1 MTRTTLICTL
11 LALSSSACSAP
22 AFEVGA
28 AQGEDGVVVEETGSE
43 GGTLDG
49 GSEAGEVS
57 ASDTGSMAVDTATAD
72 TGSAFDTAPPPV
84 TEWSG
89 LLPASGG
96 ALTFEG
102 AAWGLDVETPFVPS
116 YVRWE
121 GVPSI
126 VGGCASSGSLT
137 LFVDGVVVTNLNSP
151 SVGAKISIDSKDKG
165 FAWPAGTKS
174 GKAHRYEV
182 KLRGVTDPNC
192 ATDPPKVD
200 VKRDGSAKLYLAK

>member
-1 MTRTTLICTL
+1 MTRTTTLICTF
-11 LALSSSACSAP
+11 LALSSSACSAS

-28 AQGEDGVVVEETGSE
+28 AQGEDGVVVEETGAESGPADGVSE
-43 GGTLDG
+43 
-49 GSEAGEVS
+49 SGETP
-57 ASDTGSMAVDTATAD
+57 ASDTGSALDAPAD
-72 TGSAFDTAPPPV
+72 TGSAYDTTPPPV

-89 LLPASGG
+89 PLPASGG

-137 LFVDGVVVTNLNSP
+137 LFVDGVIVTNQNSP

-165 FAWPAGTKS
+165 FTWPAGTKG
-174 GKAHRYEV
+174 GKVHRYEV

-192 ATDPPKVD
+192 VTDPPKVD
-200 VKRDGSAKLYLAK
+200 VKRDGSAKLYLVK